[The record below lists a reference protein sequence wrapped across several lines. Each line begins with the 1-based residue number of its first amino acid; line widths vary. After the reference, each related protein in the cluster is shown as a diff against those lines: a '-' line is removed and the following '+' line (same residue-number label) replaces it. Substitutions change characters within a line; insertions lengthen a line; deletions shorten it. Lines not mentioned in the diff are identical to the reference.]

1 MTSDSLSVV
10 IFRLRDHPRRSS
22 VYVVLKK
29 LDSRTTTEVNLKE
42 NQPKIAIMMFFLKS
56 KYKRI
61 CVKSIHKLIDV
72 DWLLKSIFYSRDRSI
87 FPRGSNSKRRDNRSK
102 ILFSQDATENWSHRD
117 AVVSRTRWLID
128 HTRPTRTT
136 ALRCFLTNRS
146 ISYFSSA
153 ST

>member
-61 CVKSIHKLIDV
+61 CVRSIHKLIDV
-72 DWLLKSIFYSRDRSI
+72 DWLSKSIYSRDRSI
-87 FPRGSNSKRRDNRSK
+87 FPRGSSSKRRDNRS
-102 ILFSQDATENWSHRD
+102 ILFSHDAIENWSHRD
-117 AVVSRTRWLID
+117 AVVSRARWLID

>member
-1 MTSDSLSVV
+1 MTSDSLSIV

-72 DWLLKSIFYSRDRSI
+72 DWLLKSIYSRDRSI

>member
-42 NQPKIAIMMFFLKS
+42 NQPKIAIMMFLLKS

-61 CVKSIHKLIDV
+61 CVRSIHKLTDV
-72 DWLLKSIFYSRDRSI
+72 DWLSKSIYSRDRSI
-87 FPRGSNSKRRDNRSK
+87 FPRGSSSKRRDNRSK
-102 ILFSQDATENWSHRD
+102 ILFSHDATENWSHRD
-117 AVVSRTRWLID
+117 AVVSRARWLID